1 MKTAIATLAM
11 GLVLAGCASGRLTS
25 AERLDLY
32 RAHAGPPQNSMQYFG
47 SLNGW
52 TELGDSAL
60 AVWTRPSEAYLLEL
74 RGPCYGLSYATAI
87 GLTSQMGQVSSR
99 FDKVLGRDPTSGP
112 SVPCFIG
119 SIRKLD
125 VKALRASEKELRQA
139 QVQEREEGQ
148 APPEN

>member
-99 FDKVLGRDPTSGP
+99 FDKVLVRDPNSGP

-148 APPEN
+148 TPPEN

>member
-1 MKTAIATLAM
+1 MKKLIAVVAL
-11 GLVLAGCASGRLTS
+11 GLLLAGCATGRLSS
-25 AERLDLY
+25 AERLELY
-32 RAHAGPPQNSMQYFG
+32 RAHAGPPEPSMRYFG

-60 AVWTRPSEAYLLEL
+60 AVWTRPSEAYLIEL
-74 RGPCYGLSYATAI
+74 RGPCYGLSHATAI
-87 GLTSQMGQVSSR
+87 ALTSQMGQVSSR
-99 FDKVLGRDPTSGP
+99 FDRVLVHDPNSGP
-112 SVPCFIG
+112 PVPCFIG

-125 VKALRASEKELRQA
+125 VKALRASEREMRQA

>member
-1 MKTAIATLAM
+1 MKTAIAALAM

-99 FDKVLGRDPTSGP
+99 FDKVLVRDPNSGP

-119 SIRKLD
+119 SIRRLD
-125 VKALRASEKELRQA
+125 VKALRASEQELRQA
-139 QVQEREEGQ
+139 QVQEREAGQ
-148 APPEN
+148 TPPEN

>member
-1 MKTAIATLAM
+1 MKKLIVLLAAV
-11 GLVLAGCASGRLTS
+11 LLLAGCATGRLTS

-32 RAHAGPPQNSMQYFG
+32 RAHAGPPQPAMQYFG

-60 AVWTRPSEAYLLEL
+60 AVWTRPSEAYLIEL

-87 GLTSQMGQVSSR
+87 GLTSRTGQVSSR
-99 FDKVLGRDPTSGP
+99 FDRVLIRDPNQGP

-125 VKALRASEKELRQA
+125 VKALRASEKELREA
-139 QVQEREEGQ
+139 QVQERDVTPG
-148 APPEN
+148 

>member
-1 MKTAIATLAM
+1 MKKLIAIAVL
-11 GLVLAGCASGRLTS
+11 GLTLAGCATGRLTS

-32 RAHAGPPQNSMQYFG
+32 RAHAGPPQNSMPYFG
-47 SLNGW
+47 TLSGW

-60 AVWTRPSEAYLLEL
+60 AVWARPSEAYLMEL

-87 GLTSQMGQVSSR
+87 GLTSRTGQVSAR
-99 FDKVLGRDPTSGP
+99 FDKVLIRDPNQGP

-125 VKALRASEKELRQA
+125 IKALRASEQEMRQA
-139 QVQEREEGQ
+139 QVEERE
-148 APPEN
+148 P

>member
-74 RGPCYGLSYATAI
+74 RGPCYGLSYAIAI

-99 FDKVLGRDPTSGP
+99 FDKVLVRDPNSGP

-139 QVQEREEGQ
+139 QVQEREAGQ
-148 APPEN
+148 TPPEN